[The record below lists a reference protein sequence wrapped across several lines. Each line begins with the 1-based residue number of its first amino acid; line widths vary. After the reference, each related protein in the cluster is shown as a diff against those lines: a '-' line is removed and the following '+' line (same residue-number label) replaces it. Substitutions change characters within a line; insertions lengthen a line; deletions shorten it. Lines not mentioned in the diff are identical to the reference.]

1 MTQRA
6 SIHRDANIVLRKL
19 MRIKTTWERVAYRRA
34 AHYRSETFSTRG
46 SVCSRGIRVNCEM
59 ARDKELYLGQPRI
72 PCREIRRCTWLGLG
86 QLKVPVPAVFLNP
99 INPSRQ
105 QLRLGM
111 TLTMNSIRRNIQIPG
126 MGSRLR
132 LVHSQQLRDLP
143 HTLRKSRIPRRS
155 RSSLARERDR
165 RIHICR
171 DMGTLFLKLFEKGS
185 CLSPRMSRRPSK
197 PSIVSRKF
205 IH

>member
-1 MTQRA
+1 MLFYITFINIITSLLSVVSLDDLNEGHVFFNKAICYSRLTPRTLICYQRA
-6 SIHRDANIVLRKL
+6 IRY
-19 MRIKTTWERVAYRRA
+19 YRA
-34 AHYRSETFSTRG
+34 CASSKAKHQML
-46 SVCSRGIRVNCEM
+46 EM
-59 ARDKELYLGQPRI
+59 KILG
-72 PCREIRRCTWLGLG
+72 
-86 QLKVPVPAVFLNP
+86 V
-99 INPSRQ
+99 
-105 QLRLGM
+105 

-132 LVHSQQLRDLP
+132 LVHSQQLRGLP

-165 RIHICR
+165 RIHRCR
-171 DMGTLFLKLFEKGS
+171 DMGTLFLKLFEEGS
-185 CLSPRMSRRPSK
+185 CSSPRMSRRPSK